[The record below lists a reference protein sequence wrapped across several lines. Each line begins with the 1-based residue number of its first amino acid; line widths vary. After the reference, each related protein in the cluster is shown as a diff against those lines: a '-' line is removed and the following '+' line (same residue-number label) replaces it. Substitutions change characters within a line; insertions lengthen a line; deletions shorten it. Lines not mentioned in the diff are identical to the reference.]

1 MVTLFRNDD
10 DKNEMDEDGD
20 DKKEI
25 NKWNGSKEDTDPLDR
40 TCCKSNGPR
49 LTQIEIEQLK
59 IKQTKRTKAKQ
70 LTREIV
76 VNIIF
81 VYVLFVAC
89 YSNRDEAAYNYSTHL
104 KSLFQDFDNV
114 FHLVFFFINNLMQV
128 LFFII
133 QGNNR
138 SQLLGLDF

>member
-25 NKWNGSKEDTDPLDR
+25 NKWNGPKEDNDPLNM
-40 TCCKSNGPR
+40 TFCKSNGPR

-70 LTREIV
+70 LIREIV
-76 VNIIF
+76 VNIVF

-89 YSNRDEAAYNYSTHL
+89 YSNRDETAFNYSTHL
-104 KSLFQDFDNV
+104 KTVFQDFDNV
-114 FHLVFFFINNLMQV
+114 CHFIVKVFY
-128 LFFII
+128 
-133 QGNNR
+133 
-138 SQLLGLDF
+138 